1 MADLFDEVEEQ
12 LRSDRYRTL
21 ALKALPWVLGLAAA
35 AIIAVLGW
43 WGWSH
48 YRQQAVSQASE
59 QYAAGLDALRSATSA
74 AA

>member
-43 WGWSH
+43 WGWMH
-48 YRQQAVSQASE
+48 YREQAVSQASE
-59 QYAAGLDALRSATSA
+59 QYAAGL
-74 AA
+74 